1 MSLSVFYTLHQNLQ
15 ILNSVTFIGRLM
27 HSVVQTSKVKIY
39 VVSILK
45 DN

>member
-1 MSLSVFYTLHQNLQ
+1 MNWKYLYDS
-15 ILNSVTFIGRLM
+15 ITFIGRLM
-27 HSVVQTSKVKIY
+27 HSVVENSKVKIY